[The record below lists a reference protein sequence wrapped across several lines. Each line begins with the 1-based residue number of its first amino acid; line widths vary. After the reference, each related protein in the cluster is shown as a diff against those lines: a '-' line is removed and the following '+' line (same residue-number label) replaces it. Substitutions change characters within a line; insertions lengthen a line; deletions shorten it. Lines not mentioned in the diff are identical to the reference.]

1 MDLPVVPVVHVAALS
16 AAAGVVSHLTYF
28 IRGEH
33 MLTAYILVIIT
44 ILSPPTAVAV
54 LTMLAGLPFSYAA
67 RLTVISYGAYVT
79 TLFTSILV
87 YRAFFHPLRHFPGPK
102 LARLSQFYHFF
113 RIRAKVDNYRHLDR
127 LHAQYGEYVR
137 VGPNLLSISD
147 PSMIEIIFHPQSQ
160 FNKAEWYDIA
170 NPLLNLVQ
178 LRDRAEHDRRR
189 RHGWDLAFTTKALR
203 SYDSRVLKYA
213 DQFVTQMQ
221 RRVGQAVNVTDW
233 LEWYAFDVMGDL
245 AFGRSFKALE
255 HGKSHIYIDTM
266 HQTSALPLGCL
277 GTMPWVIQTM
287 TALIPQRLNPFM
299 TLVRYSNE
307 CIEERKQRKPAE
319 PDIMTPILAAGPF
332 YEDPKADA
340 LLLLGDARLIIIA
353 GSDTSA
359 TTLIHSFYELAR
371 DANVVQKIRDELEQH
386 GIRNDDSLSVTG
398 IQHLEYLNAFI
409 NETLRMHPTNPG
421 GLFRLTPPGG
431 VELGGHYL
439 PGGVKIVNPHYSVHR
454 SPKAFVAPN
463 EFIPERWTTRSE
475 LIRNKKAFT
484 PFSQGRFAC
493 IGRNLA
499 LNELRVVI
507 SKAVLEFDISFAP
520 GETGRALLEDSK
532 DIFTMSL
539 ARLEL
544 RFTKRLQR

>member
-1 MDLPVVPVVHVAALS
+1 MSSDSPPMDLPVVHVAALS

-33 MLTAYILVIIT
+33 MLTAYILVLIAIF
-44 ILSPPTAVAV
+44 SPPTAVAL
-54 LTMLAGLPFSYAA
+54 LTTLAGLSFSYAA
-67 RLTVISYGAYVT
+67 RLTAISYGAYMT
-79 TLFTSILV
+79 ALFTSILV
-87 YRAFFHPLRHFPGPK
+87 YRAFFHPLRHFPGPR

-113 RIRAKVDNYRHLDR
+113 SIKAKVDNYRHLDR

-147 PSMIEIIFHPQSQ
+147 PDMIEIIFHPQSQ
-160 FNKAEWYDIA
+160 FIKAEWYDIA

-213 DQFVTQMQ
+213 DQFIAQMQ
-221 RRVGQAVNVTDW
+221 RRAGQAVNVTDW

-255 HGKSHIYIDTM
+255 HGQSHIYIDTM
-266 HQTSALPLGCL
+266 HQNERPTAG
-277 GTMPWVIQTM
+277 MPRHNAM
-287 TALIPQRLNPFM
+287 
-299 TLVRYSNE
+299 VRYSNE
-307 CIEERKQRKPAE
+307 CIEERKQRKPTE

-359 TTLIHSFYELAR
+359 TTLIHSFYELGR
-371 DANVVQKIRDELEQH
+371 DPNVVQKIRNELEHH
-386 GIRNDDSLSVTG
+386 GIRNDDSLSVTS

-421 GLFRLTPPGG
+421 GLFRLTPSGG
-431 VELGGHYL
+431 VQLGGHYL

-463 EFIPERWTTRSE
+463 EFIPERWTTRPE
-475 LIRNKKAFT
+475 LIRNKKAFCA
-484 PFSQGRFAC
+484 FSQGRYAC

-499 LNELRVVI
+499 LNELRAVI

-539 ARLEL
+539 AKLEL
-544 RFTKRLQR
+544 CFTKRSSK

>member
-1 MDLPVVPVVHVAALS
+1 MALPLASVAAVS
-16 AAAGVVSHLTYF
+16 AIAGIVSHLGYF
-28 IRGEH
+28 IHGEH
-33 MLTAYILVIIT
+33 MLTAYRLVIAAIFC
-44 ILSPPTAVAV
+44 PPAAI
-54 LTMLAGLPFSYAA
+54 AGLSTLGGLSLSHAA
-67 RLTVISYGAYVT
+67 QLTFTSYGAYMT
-79 TLFTSILV
+79 ALFTSIIV
-87 YRAFFHPLRHFPGPK
+87 YRAFFHPLRHFSGPK

-113 RIRAKVDNYRHLDR
+113 HIRAKVDNYRHLDR
-127 LHAQYGEYVR
+127 LHEKYGEYVR
-137 VGPNLLSISD
+137 AGPNLLSISD
-147 PSMIEIIFHPQSQ
+147 PDMIEVIFHPQSN
-160 FNKAEWYDIA
+160 FSKADWYDIA

-203 SYDSRVLKYA
+203 SYDSRVIKYA
-213 DQFVTQMQ
+213 DQFIAQMH
-221 RRVGQAVNVTDW
+221 RRAGQAINVTDW

-255 HGKSHIYIDTM
+255 SGKSHIYIDTM
-266 HQTSALPLGCL
+266 HKTSALPLGCL
-277 GTMPWVIQTM
+277 GTLPWVIQTI
-287 TALIPQRLNPFM
+287 TNLVPPRLNPFM
-299 TLVRYSNE
+299 TLVRYSND

-340 LLLLGDARLIIIA
+340 LLLVGDARLIIIA

-359 TTLIHSFYELAR
+359 SALIHCFYELGR
-371 DANVVQKIRDELEQH
+371 DARVVQKIREELQQH
-386 GIRNDDSLSVTG
+386 GVRNDDSLSIT
-398 IQHLEYLNAFI
+398 QLQYLEYLNGFI

-431 VELGGHYL
+431 VKLGGHYL
-439 PGGVKIVNPHYSVHR
+439 PGGVKVVNPHYTVLR

-463 EFIPERWTTRSE
+463 EFIPERWTTRPE
-475 LIRNKKAFT
+475 LILNKKAFC

-520 GETGRALLEDSK
+520 GETGRTLLEDSK

-539 ARLEL
+539 AKLEL
-544 RFTKRLQR
+544 SFTKRSQQ

>member
-1 MDLPVVPVVHVAALS
+1 MALPLVYVAALP
-16 AAAGVVSHLTYF
+16 AIAGVVSHLAYF
-28 IRGEH
+28 IHGEH
-33 MLTAYILVIIT
+33 MLTAYKLVIAA
-44 ILSPPTAVAV
+44 LLCPPTVIAL
-54 LTMLAGLPFSYAA
+54 LTILAGLPLSHAVL
-67 RLTVISYGAYVT
+67 LTSISYGAYMT
-79 TLFTSILV
+79 ALFTSILV
-87 YRAFFHPLRHFPGPK
+87 YRAFFHPLRSFPGPR

-147 PSMIEIIFHPQSQ
+147 PDMIEIIFHPQSN

-203 SYDSRVLKYA
+203 SYDSRVIKYA
-213 DQFVTQMQ
+213 DQFVAQMQ
-221 RRVGQAVNVTDW
+221 RRAGQAVNITDW

-255 HGKSHIYIDTM
+255 KGQSHIYIDTM

-277 GTMPWVIQTM
+277 GTLPWVIQTM
-287 TALIPQRLNPFM
+287 TALVPPRLNPFM
-299 TLVRYSNE
+299 TLVRYSDE
-307 CIEERKQRKPAE
+307 CIEERKQRKPTE

-340 LLLLGDARLIIIA
+340 LLLVGDARLIIIA

-359 TTLIHSFYELAR
+359 SALIHSFYELGR
-371 DANVVQKIRDELEQH
+371 DPNVVRKIREELEQH
-386 GIRNDDSLSVTG
+386 GIRNDDSLSIT
-398 IQHLEYLNAFI
+398 QLQYLEYLNAFI

-431 VELGGHYL
+431 VKIGGHYL
-439 PGGVKIVNPHYSVHR
+439 PGGVKVVNPHYTVLR

-463 EFIPERWTTRSE
+463 EFIPERWTTRPE
-475 LIRNKKAFT
+475 LIRNKKAFC

-499 LNELRVVI
+499 LNELRAVI
-507 SKAVLEFDISFAP
+507 SKSVLEFDISFAP

-539 ARLEL
+539 AKLEL
-544 RFTKRLQR
+544 RFTRRSQK

>member
-1 MDLPVVPVVHVAALS
+1 
-16 AAAGVVSHLTYF
+16 
-28 IRGEH
+28 
-33 MLTAYILVIIT
+33 MLTAYILVIT
-44 ILSPPTAVAV
+44 ALFTPPAAVSL
-54 LTMLAGLPFSYAA
+54 LTTLAGLPLPDAA
-67 RLTVISYGAYVT
+67 RITAICYGAYMT
-79 TLFTSILV
+79 ALFTSILL
-87 YRAFFHPLRHFPGPK
+87 YRAFFHPLRHFPGPR

-147 PSMIEIIFHPQSQ
+147 PDMIEVIFHPQSN

-170 NPLLNLVQ
+170 SPLLNLVQ

-203 SYDSRVLKYA
+203 SYDSRVVKYA
-213 DQFVTQMQ
+213 DQFVAQMH
-221 RRVGQAVNVTDW
+221 RRAGQPINITDW

-255 HGKSHIYIDTM
+255 HGQSHIFIDTM

-277 GTMPWVIQTM
+277 GTLPWVIQTI
-287 TALIPQRLNPFM
+287 ANLVPPRLNPFM

-307 CIEERKQRKPAE
+307 CIEERKQRKPTE

-332 YEDPKADA
+332 YQDPKADA
-340 LLLLGDARLIIIA
+340 LLLVGDARLIIIA

-359 TTLIHSFYELAR
+359 SALIHSFYELGR
-371 DANVVQKIRDELEQH
+371 DAKVVQKIRDELEQH
-386 GIRNDDSLSVTG
+386 GIRNDESLSVTG
-398 IQHLEYLNAFI
+398 LQYCEYLNGFI

-431 VELGGHYL
+431 VKIAGHYL
-439 PGGVKIVNPHYSVHR
+439 PGGVKVVNPHYSVLR

-463 EFIPERWTTRSE
+463 EFIPERWTTRPE
-475 LIRNKKAFT
+475 LIRNKKAFC

-507 SKAVLEFDISFAP
+507 SKAVLEFDMCFAP
-520 GETGRALLEDSK
+520 GETGRALMEDSK

-539 ARLEL
+539 AKCEL
-544 RFTKRLQR
+544 QFTRRAPPK